1 MLQRVQSL
9 YLLLGVLAVLA
20 LLLVSSL
27 WQGVVAQTLP
37 WFAPALW
44 SLIGLTALAGL
55 GAIFLYRNRSR
66 QLQVVTGVHWLTV
79 VLLAVLLAGFYLAG
93 ALPQIT
99 SSGEAGLLP
108 PGLLVL
114 AYVWFRLAR
123 RGIQRDI
130 HLVRSVDRLRP

>member
-1 MLQRVQSL
+1 
-9 YLLLGVLAVLA
+9 
-20 LLLVSSL
+20 
-27 WQGVVAQTLP
+27 
-37 WFAPALW
+37 
-44 SLIGLTALAGL
+44 
-55 GAIFLYRNRSR
+55 
-66 QLQVVTGVHWLTV
+66 VVTGVHWLTV